1 MLAHPLPSRAAWS
14 VTACLGCCEL
24 VLTGLEMVRSKVAGV
39 VTEDAGELCLPS
51 RGKET
56 YKKLS
61 ALATILP
68 HPALPARVYS
78 EKLCGISTG
87 RYEFTRKCVLHLE
100 HILSDVFLRL

>member
-56 YKKLS
+56 YKKLP
-61 ALATILP
+61 ALATI
-68 HPALPARVYS
+68 LPARVYS

-100 HILSDVFLRL
+100 HILSDVFLLL